1 MTTDTSL
8 ILCDLSPFRHSTR
21 TRKIAVT
28 AAPHLPGTVRA
39 VTLAQVGRN
48 GAADDPGL
56 SRIDGIEVEQL
67 PVGRIDQ
74 RRRLTAS
81 IRNLATVYLPALW
94 HLRRR
99 VLATRARTV
108 FVGHIALFWIG
119 LAHRRRWGSQVILN
133 GRERPG
139 GIRTRGSLATWFSR
153 VEPVLLRLVARR
165 APVTVVAVC
174 ESHATQFRRL
184 GLDDVL
190 VIRNVPLAAFAP
202 DFVPPPPGPDLVVAC
217 VGTLYPGRGI
227 EALIDATVTA
237 RAAGAAVRLEVTGP
251 ASQEY
256 RTALLDRIRDAGAE
270 AYVSLPGPCP
280 PTEVAARIQRA
291 HVATALY
298 EAVDPANDSL
308 SNKLFEGVVAGRP
321 VIAGDLAENRALIE
335 RFAVGWSI
343 PVEPAALGALL
354 CELAA
359 DLPGVRAMAEH
370 CYVTGRSE
378 FVWEAETSVLQKR
391 LLTAAGEQPSSPV
404 PSSHSRGL
412 L

>member
-28 AAPHLPGTVRA
+28 AAPHLPGPTRA
-39 VTLAQVGRN
+39 ITLAKVGRN
-48 GAADDPGL
+48 GAADDAGL

-81 IRNLATVYLPALW
+81 IRNLITVYLPALW
-94 HLRRR
+94 HLRKR

-153 VEPVLLRLVARR
+153 MEPALLRLVARR

-174 ESHATQFRRL
+174 ESHAAQFRRL

-190 VIRNVPLAAFAP
+190 VVRNVPLAAFAP
-202 DFVPPPPGPDLVVAC
+202 DFVPPPPGPDLIVAC

-237 RAAGAAVRLEVTGP
+237 RTAGAPIRLEVTGP
-251 ASQEY
+251 ASQQY
-256 RTALLDRIRDAGAE
+256 RASLLDRIRAADAE
-270 AYVSLPGPCP
+270 AYVSLLGPCP
-280 PTEVAARIQRA
+280 STEVAARIQRA

-298 EAVDPANDSL
+298 EAVDLANDSL

-321 VIAGDLAENRALIE
+321 VIAGDLAENQALIR
-335 RFAVGWSI
+335 RFAVGWS
-343 PVEPAALGALL
+343 VPAETTALSGLL
-354 CELAA
+354 RELAS

-370 CYVTGRSE
+370 CYRTGRSE
-378 FVWEAETSVLQKR
+378 FVWEAETSMLQKR
-391 LLTAAGEQPSSPV
+391 LLDAARAQSTSPLTSIPSP
-404 PSSHSRGL
+404 GA
-412 L
+412 